1 MTRRVLPMLL
11 GLTIL
16 WPSAVAQAAD
26 THAPSGARG
35 DWLPAS
41 EWVMSSWLPYDEQ
54 RLYDLLQTD
63 RAELDT
69 WLDDRRTLAALAA
82 RRGHRSPRALA
93 AALVAPRTR
102 HASRRLAR
110 TLRARALDT
119 LTQAHLA
126 NHVLFHVFH
135 TPAIAEHASRIFG
148 VTPARYRRLRDA
160 GNSPQSIGA
169 TAGRSPEHVAAAL
182 RDLLLRRGARAVA
195 TGATS
200 RRQAAALLAH
210 QDAGLGRYVQR
221 HYRTTAQQVQFVCHL

>member
-1 MTRRVLPMLL
+1 MSRRVLPILL

-16 WPSAVAQAAD
+16 WPAAAAQAAD
-26 THAPSGARG
+26 THAPAGARG

-54 RLYDLLQTD
+54 RLYDLLHTD
-63 RAELDT
+63 RVELDA
-69 WLDDRRTLAALAA
+69 WLDDRHTLAQLAA
-82 RRGHRSPRALA
+82 KRGHRSPRALA
-93 AALVAPRTR
+93 AALVAPRVR
-102 HASRRLAR
+102 HASPRLAR
-110 TLRARALDT
+110 TLRDRALAT

-135 TPAIAEHASRIFG
+135 TPAIAEHAATVFG
-148 VTPARYRRLRDA
+148 VTPKTYRRLRDA

-169 TAGRSPEHVAAAL
+169 TAGRSPEQVAAAL
-182 RDLLLRRGARAVA
+182 RDLLARRGARAVSS
-195 TGATS
+195 GATS

-210 QDAGLGRYVQR
+210 QEAALARYVQR